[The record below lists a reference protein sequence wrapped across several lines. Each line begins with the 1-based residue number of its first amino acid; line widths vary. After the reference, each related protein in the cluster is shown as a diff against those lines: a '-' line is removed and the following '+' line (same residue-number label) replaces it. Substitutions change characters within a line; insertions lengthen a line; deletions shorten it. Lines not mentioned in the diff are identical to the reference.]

1 MTTVDGAVSTFW
13 RYLKAYPETVMG
25 TGNEAFANKFRES
38 FKSDGF
44 KWKNLG
50 GVFKDSFEATLEHNE
65 KQITKNGGFWKNLK
79 NNFTSLFTD
88 IPKKWKQ
95 AGAIADTKKL
105 SGLGKFGL
113 KLKGVGKVLGKRMPL
128 LAAAS
133 VILFELPNLFRT
145 TANEGLLAGAGEAGK
160 TAVRLGIVTIGG
172 AIGTALTPFCPFLG
186 GIVGYAI
193 GDMIGRF
200 VVGKSYTEKKEEEK
214 TASNPANANS
224 QFQFDTSMLPNGGKL
239 PTDEELEKMRQ
250 AYLQA
255 SNPNGSMNFMNQMPQ
270 MPQTNFSTLA

>member
-25 TGNEAFANKFRES
+25 TGNEAFANTFRAGI
-38 FKSDGF
+38 KSDGF

-50 GVFKDSFEATLEHNE
+50 GVFKDSFEATVVHNE
-65 KQITKNGGFWKNLK
+65 IQIQARGGFWKNIGK
-79 NNFTSLFTD
+79 NFTSLFTD
-88 IPKKWKQ
+88 IPTEWKS
-95 AGAIADTKKL
+95 AGSIATAANKT
-105 SGLGKFGL
+105 GFAKFWPQL
-113 KLKGVGKVLGKRMPL
+113 KSVGKVLGKRMPL

-160 TAVRLGIVTIGG
+160 TAVRLGIGTIGG

-214 TASNPANANS
+214 AASNPANANS
-224 QFQFDTSMLPNGGKL
+224 QFQFDNSILPNGGKL
-239 PTDEELEKMRQ
+239 PTDEEFEKIQQM
-250 AYLQA
+250 YLQA
-255 SNPNGSMNFMNQMPQ
+255 SNPGGGMNFMNQMPQ
-270 MPQTNFSTLA
+270 IPQTNFSTLA